1 MIIRKEVEI
10 EKMRETAEKAIN
22 MSAEAFEIT
31 KEAINQQK
39 NIRYLMKD
47 LF

>member
-1 MIIRKEVEI
+1 
-10 EKMRETAEKAIN
+10 MRETAEKAIN
-22 MSAEAFEIT
+22 ISAEAFEIT

-39 NIRYLMKD
+39 NIRYLFYLGTNLMKD